1 MSTKM
6 KINSQIF
13 QDSNNTYYPKDE
25 EEVSNLIKEFHKKNL
40 PTEIVGTNSK
50 SFIGNKTQAS
60 NKISLS
66 KLSGIIDYFPEE
78 LYIKVKAGTPLEDVE
93 KALEKN
99 NQELAFEPIDFG
111 FIENG
116 KSNKGTVAGCLS
128 CNYAGSR
135 RFKVGSVRDHVLGFQ
150 GINGKGDIIK
160 SGGTVVKNVTGYD
173 LSKLV
178 TGSFGTLS
186 VLTEITLKVLPKK
199 SFSNTV
205 VIDVKDNKTIY
216 DLFDK
221 IAGSSS
227 EVSGATFI
235 PEEPKDENYLK
246 NRDKIFKFND
256 LDFKGPFLAFRV
268 EGDKVSINEK
278 IKSLT
283 KELQLNT
290 FRTFLLDTYQSEPFW
305 KKINNLELFE
315 TTKNNLMRIV
325 IEPSNGSKMMKYLG
339 NKFKYYIDWCGS
351 LFWVEVPAKK
361 NVKIKEIKKTTKE
374 FGGYLT
380 IIKTSA
386 DYDYEESIFTID
398 DVRLII
404 SKKIK
409 ESFDPKRI
417 LNPGK
422 MYRGV

>member
-13 QDSNNTYYPKDE
+13 QDSNNTYFPKTE
-25 EEVSNLIKEFHKKNL
+25 EEASFLIKEFYKKNL
-40 PTEIVGTNSK
+40 PTEIVGTNTK

-78 LYIKVKAGTPLEDVE
+78 LYIKVKAGTPLKDVE

-116 KSNKGTVAGCLS
+116 ESNKGTVAGYLS

-135 RFKVGSVRDHVLGFQ
+135 RFKVGSVRDHVLGFK

-178 TGSFGTLS
+178 SGSFGTLC

-199 SFSNTV
+199 KFSNTV
-205 VIDVKDNKTIY
+205 VIDVEDNKKIY
-216 DLFDK
+216 DLFNR
-221 IAGSSS
+221 ISGSTS
-227 EVSGATFI
+227 EVSGAVFI
-235 PEEPKDENYLK
+235 PVEPNDENFFK
-246 NRDKIFKFND
+246 NRDRIFKFND
-256 LDFKGPFLAFRV
+256 LNFSGSFLAFRV

-283 KELQLNT
+283 EELQLNT
-290 FRTFLLDTYQSEPFW
+290 LNTFLLDSYQSEPFW

-315 TTKNNLMRIV
+315 KTQNNLIRIV
-325 IEPSNGSKMMKYLG
+325 IEPSNGSKLIKFLN

-351 LFWVEVPAKK
+351 IFWIEVPAKK
-361 NVKIKEIKKTTKE
+361 NMKIKEIKKMSKE
-374 FGGYLT
+374 FGGYST
-380 IIKTSA
+380 IIKTSSE
-386 DYDYEESIFTID
+386 YDYEEPIFTID
-398 DVRLII
+398 DVRLMI

>member
-1 MSTKM
+1 M

-13 QDSNNTYYPKDE
+13 QDSNNTYYPKNE

-205 VIDVKDNKTIY
+205 VIDVKDNKIIY

-227 EVSGATFI
+227 EVSGAAFV

-278 IKSLT
+278 VKSLT

-290 FRTFLLDTYQSEPFW
+290 FKTFLLDTYQSEPFW

>member
-1 MSTKM
+1 
-6 KINSQIF
+6 
-13 QDSNNTYYPKDE
+13 
-25 EEVSNLIKEFHKKNL
+25 
-40 PTEIVGTNSK
+40 
-50 SFIGNKTQAS
+50 
-60 NKISLS
+60 
-66 KLSGIIDYFPEE
+66 
-78 LYIKVKAGTPLEDVE
+78 VE

-290 FRTFLLDTYQSEPFW
+290 FNTFLLDTYQSEPFW

>member
-1 MSTKM
+1 
-6 KINSQIF
+6 
-13 QDSNNTYYPKDE
+13 
-25 EEVSNLIKEFHKKNL
+25 
-40 PTEIVGTNSK
+40 
-50 SFIGNKTQAS
+50 
-60 NKISLS
+60 
-66 KLSGIIDYFPEE
+66 
-78 LYIKVKAGTPLEDVE
+78 
-93 KALEKN
+93 
-99 NQELAFEPIDFG
+99 
-111 FIENG
+111 
-116 KSNKGTVAGCLS
+116 LS

-199 SFSNTV
+199 SFSNTI
-205 VIDVKDNKTIY
+205 VIDVNDNKVIY

-227 EVSGATFI
+227 EVSGAAFV
-235 PEEPKDENYLK
+235 PEEPKDENYLE

-256 LDFKGPFLAFRV
+256 LDFKGSFLAFRV

-290 FRTFLLDTYQSEPFW
+290 FKTFLLDTYQSEPFW

-315 TTKNNLMRIV
+315 NTKNNLMRIV

-351 LFWVEVPAKK
+351 LFWVEG
-361 NVKIKEIKKTTKE
+361 T
-374 FGGYLT
+374 
-380 IIKTSA
+380 
-386 DYDYEESIFTID
+386 
-398 DVRLII
+398 
-404 SKKIK
+404 SKKK
-409 ESFDPKRI
+409 I
-417 LNPGK
+417 LRLKKLRKLLKNL
-422 MYRGV
+422 VDI

>member
-25 EEVSNLIKEFHKKNL
+25 AEVSNLIKEFHKKNL
-40 PTEIVGTNSK
+40 PTEIVGTDSK
-50 SFIGNKTQAS
+50 SFIGNKTQTS

-205 VIDVKDNKTIY
+205 VIDVKDNKIIY

-227 EVSGATFI
+227 EVSGAAFI

-256 LDFKGPFLAFRV
+256 LDFKGSFLAFRV

-290 FRTFLLDTYQSEPFW
+290 FKTFLLDTYQSEPFW